1 MSRSWTRR
9 LAAPLALLLLTLT
22 LAACA
27 PATLPETGETLTN
40 DESAAQAGG
49 AGEARGAG
57 RRGQA
62 KMCGCGGQV
71 CPAGRAAAESRE
83 RPWETVA
90 CLHNIVNC
98 TAFMLKSLLAM
109 WKNGFHNAD
118 FGRETRQPAR
128 RYPYRSRKSE
138 QQNGNCI

>member
-1 MSRSWTRR
+1 MVRDARGAVQGGTVQDGAMR
-9 LAAPLALLLLTLT
+9 AARA
-22 LAACA
+22 
-27 PATLPETGETLTN
+27 
-40 DESAAQAGG
+40 DG
-49 AGEARGAG
+49 ASGARGAG

-118 FGRETRQPAR
+118 FGRETRQLAR
-128 RYPYRSRKSE
+128 RYPYWSRKSE

>member
-1 MSRSWTRR
+1 MELQRERR
-9 LAAPLALLLLTLT
+9 YNKKSMKRKKVIPMQQ
-22 LAACA
+22 
-27 PATLPETGETLTN
+27 TLPP
-40 DESAAQAGG
+40 AAAEGG
-49 AGEARGAG
+49 SG
-57 RRGQA
+57 RRGPA
-62 KMCGCGGQV
+62 KMCGCSGQV

-83 RPWETVA
+83 RPWETAA

-128 RYPYRSRKSE
+128 RYPYWSRKSE

>member
-1 MSRSWTRR
+1 VWDGGAVQGGTVQDGAMR
-9 LAAPLALLLLTLT
+9 
-22 LAACA
+22 
-27 PATLPETGETLTN
+27 
-40 DESAAQAGG
+40 AAQADG
-49 AGEARGAG
+49 AGGARGAG

-83 RPWETVA
+83 RPWETVD

>member
-1 MSRSWTRR
+1 MVRDGGAVQGGTVQDGAMR
-9 LAAPLALLLLTLT
+9 
-22 LAACA
+22 
-27 PATLPETGETLTN
+27 
-40 DESAAQAGG
+40 AAQADG
-49 AGEARGAG
+49 AGGARGAG

-83 RPWETVA
+83 RPWETAA

-118 FGRETRQPAR
+118 FGRETRQSVR